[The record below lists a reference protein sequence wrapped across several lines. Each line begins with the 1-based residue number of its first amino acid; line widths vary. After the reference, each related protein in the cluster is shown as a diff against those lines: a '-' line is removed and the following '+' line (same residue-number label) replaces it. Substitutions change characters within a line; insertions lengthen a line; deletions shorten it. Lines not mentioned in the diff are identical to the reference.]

1 MEQVPNQG
9 KTVAIIAY
17 ITLIGWIIALIMNN
31 GNKTSLATF
40 HIRQM
45 LGIMLVG
52 LSISILISI
61 TGVGLLGILQIGTLV
76 LWILGIIGAINEEEK
91 PVPIVGE
98 HFQKWF
104 AGL

>member
-1 MEQVPNQG
+1 MEKVSDPG
-9 KTVAIIAY
+9 KTNAIIAY
-17 ITLIGWIIALIMNN
+17 ITLIGWIIALVLNN
-31 GNKTSLATF
+31 NNKTSLASF

-52 LSISILISI
+52 LSISIIISI
-61 TGVGLLGILQIGTLV
+61 TGIGLLSILQIGTLI
-76 LWILGIIGAINEEEK
+76 LWILGLIGAINEEEK
-91 PVPIVGE
+91 PVPVVGE